1 MYKTNYDEAVFEGL
15 EEAGIGVIVRNDRG
29 EVLAALSEK
38 IPYLGSVSLVEV
50 LAARRAIQFFMEL
63 GITQSIFEGD
73 SEIVYKAFKISDV
86 GQFSIGQF
94 VKDIMSMVGS
104 LRTFSF
110 SHTRRQGNICSFRPL
125 VF

>member
-1 MYKTNYDEAVFEGL
+1 
-15 EEAGIGVIVRNDRG
+15 
-29 EVLAALSEK
+29 
-38 IPYLGSVSLVEV
+38 
-50 LAARRAIQFFMEL
+50 MEL

-110 SHTRRQGNICSFRPL
+110 SHIRWQGNLCSFRPL